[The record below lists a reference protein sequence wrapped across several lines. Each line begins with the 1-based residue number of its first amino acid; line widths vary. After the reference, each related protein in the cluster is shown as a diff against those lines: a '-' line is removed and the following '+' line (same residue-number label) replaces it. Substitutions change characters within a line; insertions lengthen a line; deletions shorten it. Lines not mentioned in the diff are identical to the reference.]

1 VRTIIRLVFLVG
13 VAIALLLLL
22 NPFKHESAI
31 ATAPQ
36 PPSITPAKLGGKP
49 VYVLYMTR
57 SEDTVLVRCYPGQT
71 PTLTVKDMAGQTGVK
86 EGTLVCKGG

>member
-1 VRTIIRLVFLVG
+1 VRTVIRLVFLVS
-13 VAIALLLLL
+13 VAIAFSLFFH
-22 NPFKHESAI
+22 PFKHESAI

-71 PTLTVKDMAGQTGVK
+71 PTLTVRDMIGQTGVK
-86 EGTLVCKGG
+86 EGTLICK